1 MDHNSLLTEKNV
13 LLYAA
18 KYYDSA
24 HCLDIEDFQEDLN
37 RIKYIKKLFTTY
49 EQTKQLKVRLILN
62 HFIVLNNVF
71 DNKALVRILFLKMP
85 NYSQYFLPFLMLLN
99 ILPDQVLNV
108 HKNPEVINTD
118 EIEIDQ
124 NIVNQL
130 RVICGK

>member
-1 MDHNSLLTEKNV
+1 MDHSSLLTEKNV

-18 KYYDSA
+18 KYYDST
-24 HCLDIEDFQEDLN
+24 HCLDIEEFNEDMN

-49 EQTKQLKVRLILN
+49 EQTNQLKIRLILN

-71 DNKALVRILFLKMP
+71 ESKALVRILFLKMP
-85 NYSQYFLPFLMLLN
+85 NYSHYFVPFLMLLN
-99 ILPDQVLNV
+99 ILPDKVMNV
-108 HKNPEVINTD
+108 HKNPEVINTE
-118 EIEIDQ
+118 EIKIDQ